1 MVKGSL
7 SKSSYILELNLVPD
21 FASVHGIIL
30 HKISCLVLVVIVDEQ
45 AVVSRNIVEESI
57 LYELLWVY
65 PLT

>member
-1 MVKGSL
+1 MHPMVKGSL

-21 FASVHGIIL
+21 FASVHGI
-30 HKISCLVLVVIVDEQ
+30 ISCLVLVVIVDEQ